1 MKPFN
6 LEEAKAGKPVCTR
19 DGRPARLIYQDLQ
32 GEYPFVFAI
41 TSKDGVN
48 EKVREYNYSG
58 QYYDSEESKHDLCMV
73 TEKKT
78 VWVNLFNTTRHGQ
91 EVVSTNGPYTYA
103 TEAEARA
110 VLVDSWAGS
119 YIGTFPITYED

>member
-78 VWVNLFNTTRHGQ
+78 VWVNLYAKDGDIPSAGVTYLTEEQARQGAK
-91 EVVSTNGPYTYA
+91 EGPSH
-103 TEAEARA
+103 
-110 VLVDSWAGS
+110 L
-119 YIGTFPITYED
+119 GTFPITYEE

>member
-58 QYYDSEESKHDLCMV
+58 QYYDSEESKHDLFMAPV
-73 TEKKT
+73 QHT
-78 VWVNLFNTTRHGQ
+78 VWVNLYSAGKLSPFP
-91 EVVSTNGPYTYA
+91 SDIAYA
-103 TEAEARA
+103 SEEIAKRA
-110 VLVDSWAGS
+110 VCETWPYL
-119 YIGTFPITYED
+119 GTFPITYEE